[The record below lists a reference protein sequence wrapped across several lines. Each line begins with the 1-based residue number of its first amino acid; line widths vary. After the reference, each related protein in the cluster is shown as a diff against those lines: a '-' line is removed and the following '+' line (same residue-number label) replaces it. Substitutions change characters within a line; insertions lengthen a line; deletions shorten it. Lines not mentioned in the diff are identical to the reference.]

1 MSAMPARAPRLSPI
15 PTRRKR
21 VSRLV
26 AVNSRAIVTP
36 IAQAI
41 PVGLPKGRANRNT
54 FIGIIFGMLVFG
66 SFLLLII
73 NTQAQQAA
81 FEKHALQLELNQML
95 AAEQRLASEVAAAES
110 TDNLVT
116 AARMIGM
123 VPAETPVFLRLS
135 DRIVVG
141 QPVPAKTPAVPF
153 VVPTP
158 TPTPVVP

>member
-1 MSAMPARAPRLSPI
+1 MSAMPARSPRLTPI

-41 PVGLPKGRANRNT
+41 PVGLPKGRANRST
-54 FIGIIFGMLVFG
+54 FIGIIIGMLIFG
-66 SFLLLII
+66 SLLLLVI

-81 FEKHALQLELNQML
+81 FEKHSLQIELNQML
-95 AAEQRLASEVAAAES
+95 ATEQRLASEVAAAES

-116 AARMIGM
+116 AARTIGM

-135 DRIVVG
+135 DRAIVG

-158 TPTPVVP
+158 VVP